1 VEIKLRSGKWKKMSD
16 KGLWTKY
23 KRMQKDCKDYTKVCK
38 GCGEKDIEVRNP
50 NSLTGFCFD
59 CFSSGGSS

>member
-1 VEIKLRSGKWKKMSD
+1 MSD

-23 KRMQKDCKDYTKVCK
+23 KRMKKDCKDYTKVCK
-38 GCGEKDIEVRNP
+38 GCGKNKIEVRNP

-59 CFSSGGSS
+59 CFCKLGEDEKDEK

>member
-1 VEIKLRSGKWKKMSD
+1 MSD

-23 KRMQKDCKDYTKVCK
+23 KRMKKDCKDYTKVCK
-38 GCGEKDIEVRNP
+38 SCGKNKIEVRNP

-59 CFSSGGSS
+59 CFSKGEDEK